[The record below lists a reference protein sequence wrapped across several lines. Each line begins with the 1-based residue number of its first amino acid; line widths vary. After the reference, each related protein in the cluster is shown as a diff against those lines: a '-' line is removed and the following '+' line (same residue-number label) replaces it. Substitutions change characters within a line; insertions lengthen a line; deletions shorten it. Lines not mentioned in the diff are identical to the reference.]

1 MPAQRRRAPRGRPRR
16 AAPKAL
22 PDDLYDYNDDPARQR
37 RNPSPDA
44 LDIERLPVFDDWSE
58 HVPVTVAEVDI
69 FERYFGDVLDRLFH
83 PLTAPQ
89 VGEPALHSLPSDGN
103 KKS

>member
-1 MPAQRRRAPRGRPRR
+1 MPAQGHRPPRGRPRR

-22 PDDLYDYNDDPARQR
+22 PDDLYAYGDDPAPPR

-44 LDIERLPVFDDWSE
+44 SDIEKLPVFDDWPDS
-58 HVPVTVAEVDI
+58 VPVTVAEVDI

-83 PLTAPQ
+83 PVAAPQ
-89 VGEPALHSLPSDGN
+89 VGEPVLHLLSSDGN
-103 KKS
+103 KRS

>member
-1 MPAQRRRAPRGRPRR
+1 MPAQRRRPVRGRPRHL
-16 AAPKAL
+16 APRAL
-22 PDDLYDYNDDPARQR
+22 PDDLYDYNDGPAQQR

-44 LDIERLPVFDDWSE
+44 LDIEKLPVFDDWPE

-83 PLTAPQ
+83 PIAAPQ
-89 VGEPALHSLPSDGN
+89 VGEPALHTLPSDGN
-103 KKS
+103 